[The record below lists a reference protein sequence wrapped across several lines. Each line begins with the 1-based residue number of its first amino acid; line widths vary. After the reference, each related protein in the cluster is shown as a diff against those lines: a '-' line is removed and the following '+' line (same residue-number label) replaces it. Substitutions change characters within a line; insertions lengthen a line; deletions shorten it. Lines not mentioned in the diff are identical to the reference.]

1 MSKTTYTPAIGKEIC
16 KAMAQGRSFHGACRL
31 AGIPSS
37 TADKWLKAHVELREA
52 AQKVQDDAEAVL
64 IKQIQKAAKSGTK
77 SVTVKVR
84 DGEGGYTET
93 TTTTTSGEKY
103 ALWML
108 PRLNPERWSN
118 ERQIE
123 IAAQAKHRE
132 CLSFILKHVDDHSK
146 RAISELMTQAWGPE
160 FVESLADEPPPKQ
173 NP

>member
-1 MSKTTYTPAIGKEIC
+1 MSKTTYTEAIGKEIC

-52 AQKVQDDAEAVL
+52 AQKVQDDAELAL
-64 IKQIQKAAKSGTK
+64 IKRIQKAAKSGTK
-77 SVTVKVR
+77 TVRVKVR
-84 DGEGGYTET
+84 EGEGGYTET

-123 IAAQAKHRE
+123 IAATAKHRE
-132 CLSFILKHVDDHSK
+132 CLAYIFKNVDDRSK
-146 RAISELMTQAWGPE
+146 TAIATL
-160 FVESLADEPPPKQ
+160 LH
-173 NP
+173 